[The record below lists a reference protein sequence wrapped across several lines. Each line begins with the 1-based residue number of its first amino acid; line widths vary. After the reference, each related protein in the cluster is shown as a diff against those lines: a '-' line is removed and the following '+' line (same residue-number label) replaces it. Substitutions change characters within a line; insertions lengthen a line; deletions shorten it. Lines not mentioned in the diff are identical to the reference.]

1 MARKIYL
8 VDTENV
14 GFAWKHLL
22 EHISSTDKIILF
34 YTENTPYLSYL
45 DLAYLQSLCDKFT
58 LEKCYTGKNALDFQ
72 LVSYMGYH
80 MKSSTKA
87 QFIIVSNDS
96 GYDSV
101 IQYWLDKERRIT
113 RMTSND
119 MESLSIPKMIDPSP
133 TTKKVDNDS
142 TTQITKVS
150 NPQSKCADTSLENAL
165 EDSCTKEDIHW
176 ILLML
181 TKYSLAE
188 LQKIHRALTQKFG
201 NTDGTTRYRT
211 IKPLLKKHYNT
222 MNSN

>member
-22 EHISSTDKIILF
+22 EHINSTDKIILF

-45 DLAYLQSLCDKFT
+45 DLAYLQTLCDRFI

-72 LVSYMGYH
+72 LISYMGYH
-80 MKSSTKA
+80 MKSSPKS
-87 QFIIVSNDS
+87 QFIIISNDS

-101 IQYWLDKERRIT
+101 IQYWLDKERNIT

-119 MESLSIPKMIDPSP
+119 MESLSIEKKIEPSP
-133 TTKKVDNDS
+133 TTTEVSNDS
-142 TTQITKVS
+142 TTQITKVFD
-150 NPQSKCADTSLENAL
+150 PQSKNTDTSIEIAL
-165 EDSCTKEDIHW
+165 EDSCTKEDIRW

-181 TKYSLAE
+181 TKHSLAE
-188 LQKIHRALTQKFG
+188 LQKIHRALTQRFG
-201 NTDGTTRYRT
+201 NTDGTTRYRI
-211 IKPLLKKHYNT
+211 IKPLLKKHYST
-222 MNSN
+222 INSN